1 MQQNILAKMCEYMGS
16 EILVQCNNNSD
27 VYKSMI
33 DGQKYIF
40 ELPEIKTV
48 LLVVCEFA
56 AFRAADIR
64 VITEI
69 VDGKI
74 GQDDAG
80 YYISYQYD
88 NFDSINF
95 TSFTRRDKCIIYTL

>member
-1 MQQNILAKMCEYMGS
+1 MQQNVLAKMCEYMGS
-16 EILVQCNNNSD
+16 EILVQCNNNTD
-27 VYKSMI
+27 VYRSMI

-40 ELPEIKTV
+40 ELPDLKTV
-48 LLVVCEFA
+48 LLVVCDFA
-56 AFRAADIR
+56 ACRAADIR

-88 NFDSINF
+88 SFDSINF
-95 TSFTRRDKCIIYTL
+95 SSFTRRDKCIIYTV

>member
-1 MQQNILAKMCEYMGS
+1 MQQTVLAKMCEYMGS
-16 EILVQCNNNSD
+16 EILVQCNNNTS
-27 VYKSMI
+27 VYNSMTT
-33 DGQKYIF
+33 GKKYVI
-40 ELPEIKTV
+40 ELPDIKTV
-48 LLVVCEFA
+48 LLVICDYA
-56 AFRAADIR
+56 AIRAADIR

-69 VDGKI
+69 IDGVI

>member
-1 MQQNILAKMCEYMGS
+1 MQQNVLAKMCEYMGS

-33 DGQKYIF
+33 DGQKYVF

-48 LLVVCEFA
+48 LLVVCDFT
-56 AFRAADIR
+56 AFGAADIR

-69 VDGKI
+69 VDGVIKE
-74 GQDDAG
+74 DE

-88 NFDSINF
+88 NYDSINF
-95 TSFTRRDKCIIYTL
+95 SSFSHRDKCILYTV